1 MQHHHSRQQTC
12 SSNDSAFEG
21 GSLIWTDL
29 IDFTT
34 VVFFDFGWA
43 TLGSTFLDFI
53 VSSVSSVTT
62 FLGTGFR
69 LTPQGVSVA
78 GPLPATVRIVRRVT
92 VRAPDEVASPGLKP
106 PLPPRPPTEL
116 IVLTHTAEKWGDSQ
130 NISPS
135 KLCQKESSGTNMYT
149 FPSRFD
155 TNLPSLLFERKNH
168 HHRFLRFPL
177 E

>member
-1 MQHHHSRQQTC
+1 MTNIKSMQRHHSRQQTC
-12 SSNDSAFEG
+12 SSKDSAFEG

-53 VSSVSSVTT
+53 VSSVTSVTT

-78 GPLPATVRIVRRVT
+78 GPLPATVRTVRRVT
-92 VRAPDEVASPGLKP
+92 VRPPDEVATPGLKP
-106 PLPPRPPTEL
+106 PTPPRPPTEL
-116 IVLTHTAEKWGDSQ
+116 IVLTHTAEKCGDSQ
-130 NISPS
+130 NISPLKIVS
-135 KLCQKESSGTNMYT
+135 
-149 FPSRFD
+149 
-155 TNLPSLLFERKNH
+155 ERKFWYICTHSHLGLTQIYLCCYLNE
-168 HHRFLRFPL
+168 RIIITF
-177 E
+177 

>member
-1 MQHHHSRQQTC
+1 MQHHHSRQRTC
-12 SSNDSAFEG
+12 TSKDSAFEG

-29 IDFTT
+29 IVFTT
-34 VVFFDFGWA
+34 VVFFDFGGV

-53 VSSVSSVTT
+53 VSSVTSVTT

-78 GPLPATVRIVRRVT
+78 GPLPATVRTVLRVT
-92 VRAPDEVASPGLKP
+92 DRAPDEVATPGLKP
-106 PLPPRPPTEL
+106 PLPPRPPIEL
-116 IVLTHTAEKWGDSQ
+116 IVLTHTAEKCGDSQ

-135 KLCQKESSGTNMYT
+135 KLCQKERFWYICTH
-149 FPSRFD
+149 FHRFD
-155 TNLPSLLFERKNH
+155 TNLPSLSFEPKNH
-168 HHRFLRFPL
+168 HHFLRFPL